1 MVMNYRIRAHRPRW
15 ARGDRS
21 DGRSWC
27 AFTLIELLVVIAV
40 IAILAALLLPALAQ
54 SKRQAQRVHCASN
67 LHQLLVAFITYCGDY
82 HDSTPPGPAYGL
94 AAGGYTPATIGLA
107 TNDSWTGACG
117 PYYGNPKVL
126 VDPACTKLLSQMPG
140 GQYGYT
146 NDGTF
151 VSFGLVEM
159 GPAPVDAGYEACWLG
174 ENVSYGFN
182 LWLYNPPAGG
192 FVPET
197 TPNNFFRKLSAC
209 RLADIPVLSDCQVP
223 DSLNGLTGPG
233 AADPPPPQPGQRTTD
248 TLILDYPLTTS
259 EMANFAIA
267 RHVLSGRPVN
277 MSFADG
283 SVRYVGLK
291 ELWKL
296 NWTPIWPSESAGVS
310 INWPSWMNGF
320 Q

>member
-1 MVMNYRIRAHRPRW
+1 MNYRIRAHRQRW

-21 DGRSWC
+21 DGRSWS

-54 SKRQAQRVHCASN
+54 SKRQALRVQCASN
-67 LHQLLVAFITYCGDY
+67 LHQLLVAFISYCGDNGDY
-82 HDSTPPGPAYGL
+82 TPPGPANGL
-94 AAGGYTPATIGLA
+94 AAGGYTPTTLSLA
-107 TNDSWTGACG
+107 TNNSWTGACA

-126 VDPACTKLLSQMPG
+126 LDPVCTKLLSQMPG

-151 VSFGLVEM
+151 VSFGLVGM
-159 GPAPVDAGYEACWLG
+159 GPAHVGGDYETCWVG
-174 ENVSYGFN
+174 ENVSYGIN
-182 LWLYNPPAGG
+182 LWLYNPPSSLRSL
-192 FVPET
+192 VPFT
-197 TPNNFFRKLSAC
+197 TPNNFFGKLSAC
-209 RLADIPVLSDCQVP
+209 QIRDIPLLGDCQVP
-223 DSLNGLTGPG
+223 DSMNGQTGPG
-233 AADPPPPQPGQRTTD
+233 AADPPPPQRGQRTTD
-248 TLILDYPLTTS
+248 SLLVYHPFSTG

-267 RHVLSGRPVN
+267 RHALSGRPVN

-296 NWTPIWPSESAGVS
+296 NWTPLWPSESVGVS
-310 INWPSWMNGF
+310 INWPSWMNSF